1 LPYPL
6 ARQRQRG
13 RGRGRER
20 PRPRPRPRCQSEAR
34 ACGPGACFIACSCF
48 CDRPSR
54 AGPSLSVDDGR
65 PCNLQHRQGS
75 THTRGQ
81 DRKGKPG
88 RDPISSLGHHRCDR
102 PASWERK
109 EILLLDKHITPLP
122 FIQSL
127 PHYFQNASISFSFF
141 SISGPQQLK
150 GKCLL
155 YCYGSCSCCSWSC
168 LRRGLIQA
176 SHCTECDSWARGLH
190 ATGGAFSSLSPESW
204 SYRSA
209 R

>member
-1 LPYPL
+1 MLGPPCQWTTTAL
-6 ARQRQRG
+6 ATRNT
-13 RGRGRER
+13 
-20 PRPRPRPRCQSEAR
+20 AR
-34 ACGPGACFIACSCF
+34 AALTREDRTGKESLAEIQSPAWATTVAIARLLGSERRYCS
-48 CDRPSR
+48 R
-54 AGPSLSVDDGR
+54 
-65 PCNLQHRQGS
+65 
-75 THTRGQ
+75 
-81 DRKGKPG
+81 
-88 RDPISSLGHHRCDR
+88 IS
-102 PASWERK
+102 
-109 EILLLDKHITPLP
+109 IYPLP

-190 ATGGAFSSLSPESW
+190 ATGGTFSSLSPESW